1 MNFQVTKNGTLEPL
15 TDEGLQLMCCP
26 TERVEFV
33 DRELTWDVAP
43 YDAKSQRY
51 DLSSYGLTALEEE
64 YLSFLHGL

>member
-1 MNFQVTKNGTLEPL
+1 MNFQVT
-15 TDEGLQLMCCP
+15 EGKLIAITEAGKKLMNCP

-33 DRELTWDVAP
+33 DREIVWDVAP

-51 DLSSYGLTALEEE
+51 DLSSYGLSAIEEE